1 MARYLITE
9 KAGRFVAGHRNTGVG
24 TLLDLLPLAAEYELR
39 LGTLVP
45 ADLPPLQV
53 EVLETE
59 PAPGPEPAPE
69 VPEAPVNDD
78 VSAPE
83 AAPQPTEDG
92 GAVEPSS
99 VGAKRKRRR

>member
-24 TLLDLLPLAAEYELR
+24 TVLDLLPLAAEYEPR

-53 EVLETE
+53 EALETE
-59 PAPGPEPAPE
+59 SAPGPVPAPE
-69 VPEAPVNDD
+69 APTDD
-78 VSAPE
+78 PVSAPE
-83 AAPQPTEDG
+83 AASQPEEDG
-92 GAVEPSS
+92 GAVDSS
-99 VGAKRKRRR
+99 GAGAKRKRRR